1 MSTNM
6 CDRPTVPFPT
16 PISPGPIEKQ
26 KSRMLTIVRNGQ
38 PFLGVDVPHLDCWV
52 ELAEG
57 GELSMSGGSKF
68 GLELLVERNCT
79 SRDCASLRAGFG
91 LA

>member
-1 MSTNM
+1 MYTSR
-6 CDRPTVPFPT
+6 CDRPKILLSTPT
-16 PISPGPIEKQ
+16 SNTDRKAKG
-26 KSRMLTIVRNGQ
+26 RMLTIVRNGQ
-38 PFLGVDVPHLDCWV
+38 PFLGVNVPHLDCWV

-57 GELSMSGGSKF
+57 GELSMSGGSNF

-79 SRDCASLRAGFG
+79 SRDCASLRAGLG